1 MYKPQFNWDSEA
13 ILLSWWSLQLNS
25 AGIES
30 AYIGKITVVQVRP
43 GFRNKCNPLL
53 IQGQSLAH
61 GGYYAITGKIL
72 WL

>member
-1 MYKPQFNWDSEA
+1 MYQPQFNWDSEA
-13 ILLSWWSLQLNS
+13 ILLSQWSLQLNS

-30 AYIGKITVVQVRP
+30 AYMITVVQVRP
-43 GFRNKCNPLL
+43 GFRNNCNPLL

-61 GGYYAITGKIL
+61 GCYYAITGKIL